1 MRDAYKELKKELL
14 KGEVVEAIVFG
25 EFGWSGFHEP
35 DPPFVPKDKQGVIL
49 TLEEAKPLMQ
59 GWTLYCG
66 FGAPLAY
73 AMNVWTNKRILW
85 LTQYDGS
92 TSLDSVSRIPV
103 ADMPEMPG
111 G

>member
-1 MRDAYKELKKELL
+1 MKDAYKDLKKNLL

-25 EFGWSGFHEP
+25 EFGWGGFHEP
-35 DPPFVPKDKQGVIL
+35 APPPVPEDKQGVIL

-59 GWTLYCG
+59 GWTLHCG

-73 AMNVWTNKRILW
+73 AMNIWTNKRILW

-92 TSLDSVSRIPV
+92 TSLDSVSRVPV
-103 ADMPEMPG
+103 AEMPRMPG